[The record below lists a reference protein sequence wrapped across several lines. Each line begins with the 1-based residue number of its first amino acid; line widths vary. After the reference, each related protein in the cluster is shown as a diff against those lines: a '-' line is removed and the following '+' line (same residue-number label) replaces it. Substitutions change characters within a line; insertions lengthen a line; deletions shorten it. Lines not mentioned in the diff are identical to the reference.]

1 MTMSYKES
9 VNDRIKFMASIGK
22 IHVALSV
29 VFLLASL
36 IFLGLE
42 HGELHAETITLLAI
56 PLLVSGAFLHILPSY
71 NRKAPA
77 QMVTLST
84 LAVLPVLL
92 IEPRLYLLS
101 HLSLMLVIT
110 LYSVLPFSSTHYYQK
125 ILALSSYTSAL
136 LSTLL
141 FRSVEDLSLTLLYT
155 LAVGMIFAVNTT
167 ALTFT
172 YGQKPRGKISI
183 PLSLLHVATPFL
195 YLLDKT
201 LFQVAAIVEILLYIY
216 LIRLDNATVWLK
228 YIERFKER
236 SKNIHINLIVSSVIS
251 VILYPLWIPA
261 LQNLKL
267 SIHMLAF
274 GFIALNVAAHGPVL
288 IPLAFR
294 IKTKPPS
301 LLLPLLFA
309 LAALTKALVPIV
321 KTASI
326 YSCMFFAV
334 ATGLLAYY
342 TIISRES

>member
-1 MTMSYKES
+1 MNNK
-9 VNDRIKFMASIGK
+9 IKFMAFVGK

-29 VFLLASL
+29 VFLLVSL

-42 HGELHAETITLLAI
+42 YGELHAETISFLAI
-56 PLLVSGAFLHILPSY
+56 PLLVSGALLHILPSY
-71 NRKAPA
+71 NRKAPPKL
-77 QMVTLST
+77 VTLST
-84 LAVLPVLL
+84 LAVLPIFLVD
-92 IEPRLYLLS
+92 PRLYLLL
-101 HLSLMLVIT
+101 HLSLMLVII

-125 ILALSSYTSAL
+125 LLALASYTAAL

-141 FRSVEDLSLTLLYT
+141 FSNVEDLSLTLLYT

-172 YGQKPRGKISI
+172 YGQKPQGEVSI
-183 PLSLLHVATPFL
+183 PLSIFHVITPFL

-201 LFQVAAIVEILLYIY
+201 LFQIAAIVEILLYIY
-216 LIRLDNATVWLK
+216 LIRLDNAAIWLK
-228 YIERFKER
+228 YIEKFKER
-236 SKNIHINLIVSSVIS
+236 SKKIHINLIVSSVIS
-251 VILYPLWIPA
+251 VIPYPLWIPA

-267 SIHMLAF
+267 SIHLLAF

-301 LLLPLLFA
+301 LILPLLFA
-309 LAALTKALVPIV
+309 LATLTKALVPVI

-326 YSCMFFAV
+326 YSCMLFAV
-334 ATGLLAYY
+334 AVGLLAYY
-342 TIISRES
+342 TIISKKS